1 MYLSIVS
8 GICSAFFNALTIF
21 QTKQLTGKYR
31 PRSLVGPLFVAN
43 LIIVLPLTIFESWL
57 FTPKIFL
64 LHFLGAFLGSIAT
77 LMALDLYDFG
87 HAPAIATAEALS
99 PFGAILGT
107 ILLLPSLAEQS
118 PIIPILLIVTGVIFL
133 IGSSFDQSMKF
144 LLIRIGLLA
153 VSEGFFTVVARL
165 LANENVGVIQ
175 NYFFRVLII
184 TIFFSMSF
192 SPKLDENIKLWKDD
206 GLAIL
211 KRGLTNSIH
220 FIFVIYGSSFGIPVV
235 TQTLSSTAPLFL
247 HLHFYIT
254 TKQIPNLR
262 AICAVAVIILGI
274 YFLMP

>member
-1 MYLSIVS
+1 
-8 GICSAFFNALTIF
+8 
-21 QTKQLTGKYR
+21 
-31 PRSLVGPLFVAN
+31 
-43 LIIVLPLTIFESWL
+43 
-57 FTPKIFL
+57 
-64 LHFLGAFLGSIAT
+64 
-77 LMALDLYDFG
+77 
-87 HAPAIATAEALS
+87 
-99 PFGAILGT
+99 
-107 ILLLPSLAEQS
+107 
-118 PIIPILLIVTGVIFL
+118 
-133 IGSSFDQSMKF
+133 MKF

>member
-1 MYLSIVS
+1 M
-8 GICSAFFNALTIF
+8 AQN
-21 QTKQLTGKYR
+21 
-31 PRSLVGPLFVAN
+31 PRIEKLEPIKHLKAG
-43 LIIVLPLTIFESWL
+43 
-57 FTPKIFL
+57 
-64 LHFLGAFLGSIAT
+64 LGAIFFT
-77 LMALDLYDFG
+77 LF
-87 HAPAIATAEALS
+87 
-99 PFGAILGT
+99 
-107 ILLLPSLAEQS
+107 
-118 PIIPILLIVTGVIFL
+118 LIV
-133 IGSSFDQSMKF
+133 
-144 LLIRIGLLA
+144 
-153 VSEGFFTVVARL
+153 
-165 LANENVGVIQ
+165 
-175 NYFFRVLII
+175 I

>member
-8 GICSAFFNALTIF
+8 GIFSAFFNALTIF
-21 QTKQLTGKYR
+21 QTKQLTKKYR
-31 PRSLVGPLFVAN
+31 SRSLVGPLFVAN
-43 LIIVLPLTIFESWL
+43 LIILLPLKIFETWI
-57 FTPKIFL
+57 FTPKIIL
-64 LHFLGAFLGSIAT
+64 LHFFGAFIGAIAT

-87 HAPAIATAEALS
+87 QAPAIATAEALS

-107 ILLLPSLAEQS
+107 ILLLPSLAEKS
-118 PIIPILLIVTGVIFL
+118 PIIPILLIVSGVIFL
-133 IGSSFDQSMKF
+133 IGSSFNQSMKF
-144 LLIRIGLLA
+144 LFIRIGLLA
-153 VSEGFFTVVARL
+153 ISEGLFTVVARL
-165 LANENVGVIQ
+165 LANENVGIIQ

-184 TIFFSMSF
+184 TIFFSMSY
-192 SPKLDENIKLWKDD
+192 SSKLNENIKLWKDD

-220 FIFVIYGSSFGIPVV
+220 FLFVIYGSSFGIPVV

-254 TKQIPNLR
+254 TRKFPSLR
-262 AICAVAVIILGI
+262 PLLAVLVIILGI